1 MADLSI
7 DLRRRLVEA
16 YRTKKSGTYAATAA
30 LFGVGEATVSRL
42 LRRQRETGDVHY
54 KAKGGNNPRRVDLEW
69 LRGHLAR
76 EPDARL
82 IDRIEAWKEHSG
94 KPVSLGAMW
103 LAVRACGWTHKKKRW
118 SPESKTV
125 RTSRPGG
132 PRSARRKPSSTQ
144 PG

>member
-1 MADLSI
+1 MAELSV

-16 YRTKKSGTYAATAA
+16 YRSKKSGTYAETAA
-30 LFGVGEATVSRL
+30 LFGVGEATVSRN
-42 LRRQRETGDVHY
+42 LRRYRETGDVAY
-54 KAKGGNNPRRVDLEW
+54 KPKGGNNPRRVDLEW

-94 KPVSLGAMW
+94 KPVSLSAMW

-118 SPESKTV
+118 SPESKIG
-125 RTSRPGG
+125 RTSRPDV
-132 PRSARRKPSSTQ
+132 PRSSRRKTGSKQ

>member
-1 MADLSI
+1 MAELSI
-7 DLRRRLVEA
+7 DLRRRLVAA
-16 YRTKKSGTYAATAA
+16 YRSKKSGTYAATAA
-30 LFGVGEATVSRL
+30 LFGVGEATVSRT
-42 LRRQRETGDVHY
+42 LRRHRETGDVVY
-54 KAKGGNNPRRVDLEW
+54 KPKGGNNPRRVDLEW

-82 IDRIEAWKEHSG
+82 IDRIEAWKEYSG

-118 SPESKTV
+118 SPESKNGQ
-125 RTSRPGG
+125 TSKPGAS
-132 PRSARRKPSSTQ
+132 RSPRRKASSTQ

>member
-16 YRTKKSGTYAATAA
+16 YRSKKSGTYAATAA

-42 LRRQRETGDVHY
+42 LRRQRETGDVQY
-54 KAKGGNNPRRVDLEW
+54 KAKGGNNPRRVDLDW

-118 SPESKTV
+118 SPESKNG
-125 RTSRPGG
+125 RTSRPGAL
-132 PRSARRKPSSTQ
+132 RLSRRKASSTQ
-144 PG
+144 AG